1 VKMSIRARL
10 NCVKMSI
17 RARLNYVERGVS
29 EPVIARDHVNESTKL
44 LRNIENIFIE
54 ILYCNL
60 IILNTSGD
68 VVH

>member
-1 VKMSIRARL
+1 
-10 NCVKMSI
+10 VKMSI